1 MRKREGNWAGF
12 SRLLAAAV
20 AVMLI
25 MSFGA
30 PRIAAEDF
38 PEDDP
43 HAAEE
48 AAALAEDEGGVGDG
62 EPAADAVPDMPP
74 DGEDGDPSAPGVEMP
89 EADAPDAPPS
99 DGEHAAD
106 AQDPPDEGSRETVS
120 NDGATDTDPAPAD
133 GSGEA
138 ASDDGESPAV
148 SDPAPTE
155 RSEEAASD
163 DIEGAT
169 DTDPAPAEDSA
180 EAEPDNARAEEFSET
195 PPEEEPPAPPEEPS
209 AEARAAAPLLAANAG
224 DYITK
229 LTVAP
234 SLVENYGKV
243 RVEVAFSDGSP
254 DEHVFHGGDTIAISW
269 PTAGDG
275 VLKGYS
281 ATIPL
286 ISQDGVTYGE
296 VKVTPAGAAIVF
308 NAPVNDLY
316 DVNGSF
322 YFELLALNNA
332 DTTEEDTQI
341 ATIVAGS
348 KTADVSI
355 HKAASGTTVG
365 GDLPDFRKQADSI
378 GGGYTYVEGKGWVM
392 SLDPEDPT
400 YTQWI
405 LTANENHQEIR
416 SDIVI
421 SDSIGAGQRLDKS
434 FLYVYSDGNITSSL
448 TGSVDSVTAS
458 WNAAHPNSRLSLSDN
473 GGLSWRIDQATATGT
488 YWCMVYRC
496 EITDFSQAYYEN
508 AADIYWTAPDGTAFS
523 AHDEASFA
531 NVSQGGDVTGLPRGV
546 LQVTK
551 RVEGTQMVVSGVTF
565 VIERSTDE
573 G

>member
-106 AQDPPDEGSRETVS
+106 AQDPPDEGSRET
-120 NDGATDTDPAPAD
+120 A
-133 GSGEA
+133 SG
-138 ASDDGESPAV
+138 D
-148 SDPAPTE
+148 
-155 RSEEAASD
+155 
-163 DIEGAT
+163 GAT

-421 SDSIGAGQRLDKS
+421 SDSIGAGQRLDRS

-448 TGSVDSVTAS
+448 TGSVDSVAAS